1 MSGTDT
7 TTVTTNS
14 PISTDGT
21 VYADTHMYE
30 VPLGISIT
38 CTYDDFKGLVRYI
51 YSQQERQSIQGV
63 NISYNDA
70 DGMLSGN
77 MNLNTYY
84 LMGTDKTYS
93 EPYIPGMPMGIE
105 TIFGNVE

>member
-1 MSGTDT
+1 M
-7 TTVTTNS
+7 
-14 PISTDGT
+14 
-21 VYADTHMYE
+21 
-30 VPLGISIT
+30 
-38 CTYDDFKGLVRYI
+38 
-51 YSQQERQSIQGV
+51 

-93 EPYIPGMPMGIE
+93 APYIPGMPMGVE